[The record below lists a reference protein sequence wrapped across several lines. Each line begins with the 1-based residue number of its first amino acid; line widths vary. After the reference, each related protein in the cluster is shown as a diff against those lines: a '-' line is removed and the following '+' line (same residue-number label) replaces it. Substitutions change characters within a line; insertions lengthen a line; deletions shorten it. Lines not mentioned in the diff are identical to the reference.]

1 MVTLPELQY
10 DYSAL
15 EPHFDAKTMEIHHSK
30 HHQAYV
36 DKTNAALEG
45 TGFEDKSIEEIIA
58 DFSQIPEEKRLAV
71 RNNGGGVLNH
81 NIFWTCL
88 GPPSTD
94 SGQGQNLV
102 EPEGDLKSAIDEVFG
117 NFGTFKEKFTEAAL
131 TQFGSGWAWLVHDS
145 NQLSIIQTPNQD
157 SPLTLG
163 LKPILCIDVWEHAYY
178 LKYQNRRPD
187 YVEAFWN
194 VVDWE
199 EAGRKFV
206 ENNG

>member
-1 MVTLPELQY
+1 MLTLPELQY

-15 EPHFDAKTMEIHHSK
+15 EPHIDAKTMEIHHSK

-58 DFSQIPEEKRLAV
+58 DLDQIPEDKRSAI

-88 GPPSTD
+88 GP
-94 SGQGQNLV
+94 QNYG
-102 EPEGDLKSAIDEVFG
+102 EPEGDLKSTIDEVFG
-117 NFGTFKEKFTEAAL
+117 DFNSFKEKFTEAAL
-131 TQFGSGWAWLVHDS
+131 TQFGSGWAWLVS
-145 NQLSIIQTPNQD
+145 NDDQLQIAQTPNQD
-157 SPLTLG
+157 SPLTQG

-178 LKYQNRRPD
+178 LKYQNRRPED
-187 YVEAFWN
+187 VEAFWN

-199 EAGRKFV
+199 EAGKKLTSF
-206 ENNG
+206 EID

>member
-1 MVTLPELQY
+1 MIMLTLPELQY

-15 EPHFDAKTMEIHHSK
+15 EPHIDAKTMEIHHSK

-58 DFSQIPEEKRLAV
+58 DLDQIPEDKRSAI

-88 GPPSTD
+88 GP
-94 SGQGQNLV
+94 QNYG
-102 EPEGDLKSAIDEVFG
+102 EPEGDLKSTIDEVFG
-117 NFGTFKEKFTEAAL
+117 DFNSFKEKFTEAAL
-131 TQFGSGWAWLVHDS
+131 TQFGSGWAWLVS
-145 NQLSIIQTPNQD
+145 NDDQLQIAQTPNQD
-157 SPLTLG
+157 SPLTQG

-178 LKYQNRRPD
+178 LKYQNRRPE

-199 EAGRKFV
+199 EAGKKLTSF
-206 ENNG
+206 EID

>member
-1 MVTLPELQY
+1 MLTLPELQY

-15 EPHFDAKTMEIHHSK
+15 EPHIDAKTMEIHHSK

-58 DFSQIPEEKRLAV
+58 DLDQIPEDKRSAI

-88 GPPSTD
+88 GP
-94 SGQGQNLV
+94 QNYG
-102 EPEGDLKSAIDEVFG
+102 EPEGDLKSTIDEVFG
-117 NFGTFKEKFTEAAL
+117 DFNSFKEKFTEAAL
-131 TQFGSGWAWLVHDS
+131 TQFGSGWAWLVS
-145 NQLSIIQTPNQD
+145 NDDQLQIAQTPNQD
-157 SPLTLG
+157 SPLTQG

-178 LKYQNRRPD
+178 LKYQNRRPE

-199 EAGRKFV
+199 EAGKKLTSF
-206 ENNG
+206 EID